1 MSAAQLGFPMEGDE
15 GMPLTDGHSAGA
27 ISLALTSRYLN
38 RELSRLE
45 FNARVLA
52 QAQDPALPLL
62 ERVKFLAIFSEN
74 IDEFFQV
81 QVASIKDKLIGGFGG
96 TPTVD
101 GLSPAEQFRAVR
113 EKVNEL
119 LAAQLATFEKDVVP
133 ALASAGIA
141 LTDWDAVGKSDRA
154 HLIDVFDKRIF
165 PVLTPLSVDPAHPFP
180 EISNL
185 SLNLAVVVVNP
196 GTGERRFARVKVPA
210 LLPRFVVTPDGHTFV
225 PLEQVIA
232 AQLPVLFRGMTV
244 ESHFPFRV
252 TRNADLIV
260 EEEEADDLLEAIELE
275 LRRRRFGRAVRVEVD
290 ASMTEEVREILLREL
305 ELEPDDLYSVDGL
318 LDLAGLWA
326 IYELDRPE
334 LRTEGWA
341 PMTQPALASAEGDP
355 VDFLSVLRS
364 RDVLV
369 HHPYDSFTTSVE
381 ELIKQA
387 AADPKVLAI
396 KQTLYRT
403 GGDSPIVESLIDA
416 AEAGIQVVVL
426 VELKARFDEEAN
438 IAWARR
444 LEEAGA
450 HVVYGIVG
458 LKTHAKIALI
468 VRQEDGELR
477 RYCHFGTGN
486 YNAKTAR
493 LYTDVGLLSSNDDLT
508 DDLTELFNFLT
519 GYSRGVS
526 YKRILVAPSALRSGI
541 IELIREEAQAGPDG
555 RIVIKANHLVDPPVI
570 DALYEA
576 SQAGVEIDLIIRSI
590 CCLRPGVP
598 GLSETIRVRSIVG
611 RFLEHSRIFLFGGKA
626 GRPRQLFIGS
636 ADLWQR
642 NLDRRIEVMAPV
654 SEPALQ
660 DELEDILQTNL
671 LDDTCAWE
679 LDARGAW
686 TKTPMVRG
694 VDTFQVMQDEALDR
708 ARRRRTAEAASSA
721 IAG

>member
-1 MSAAQLGFPMEGDE
+1 MSAADLGFPVGGDGE
-15 GMPLTDGHSAGA
+15 TAPTNGLAGEPSSPNVA
-27 ISLALTSRYLN
+27 SRYLN

-45 FNARVLA
+45 FNARVLE
-52 QAQDPALPLL
+52 QAQDKDLPLL

-96 TPTVD
+96 SPTVD
-101 GLSPAEQFRAVR
+101 GLSPADQFRAVR
-113 EKVNEL
+113 EKVHDL
-119 LAAQLATFEKDVVP
+119 LTAQLATLADSVVP
-133 ALASAGIA
+133 SLADAGIS
-141 LTDWDAVGKSDRA
+141 LTDWEALDGSDRA
-154 HLIDVFDKRIF
+154 HLVEVFEKQIF

-196 GTGERRFARVKVPA
+196 GSGERRFARVKVPA
-210 LLPRFVVTPDGHTFV
+210 LLPRFVVTPDRRRFV

-232 AQLPVLFRGMTV
+232 AQLPVLFRGMDV

-275 LRRRRFGRAVRVEVD
+275 LRRRRFGRAVRLEVD

-305 ELEPDDLYSVDGL
+305 ELDPDDLYSVDGL

-326 IYELDRPE
+326 IYDLDRPE
-334 LRTEGWA
+334 LKTEGWA
-341 PMTQPALASAEGDP
+341 PMTQPALASAEGEP
-355 VDFLSVLRS
+355 VDFFSLLRTK
-364 RDVLV
+364 DVLV

-403 GGDSPIVESLIDA
+403 GGDSPIVEALIDA

-486 YNAKTAR
+486 YNARTAR
-493 LYTDVGLLSSNDDLT
+493 LYTDIGLLSSDDELT
-508 DDLTELFNFLT
+508 DDLTELFNYLT
-519 GYSRGVS
+519 GYSRGVD
-526 YKRILVAPSALRSGI
+526 YKRILVAPASLRSAI
-541 IELIREEAQAGPDG
+541 IDLIRQEAEAGTDG
-555 RIVIKANHLVDPPVI
+555 RIVIKANHLVDPPII

-576 SQAGVEIDLIIRSI
+576 SQAGVEIDLVIRSI

-611 RFLEHSRIFLFGGKA
+611 RYLEHSRILLFGGEA
-626 GRPRQLFIGS
+626 GRPRRLFIGS

-642 NLDRRIEVMAPV
+642 NLDRRIEVIAPV

-660 DELEDILQTNL
+660 DELVDVLQTNL

-679 LDARGAW
+679 LRSDGAW
-686 TKTPMVRG
+686 AKVPSVRG
-694 VDTFQVMQDEALDR
+694 VDTFQAMQDEALER
-708 ARRRRTAEAASSA
+708 ARRRRAADSPPSVMA
-721 IAG
+721 

>member
-1 MSAAQLGFPMEGDE
+1 MSAAELEFPADGGDRVT
-15 GMPLTDGHSAGA
+15 LTGGSAAVAGPV
-27 ISLALTSRYLN
+27 ALTSRYLN

-45 FNARVLA
+45 FNSRVLQ
-52 QAQDPALPLL
+52 QAQDKSLPLL

-74 IDEFFQV
+74 VDEFFQV
-81 QVASIKDKLIGGFGG
+81 QVASIKDKLIGGLGG

-101 GLSPAEQFRAVR
+101 GLSPSDQFRAVR

-119 LAAQLATFEKDVVP
+119 LRAQQATFAGDVVP
-133 ALASAGIA
+133 ALASAGIS
-141 LTDWDAVGKSDRA
+141 LTDWDALDRSDRT
-154 HLIDVFDKRIF
+154 HLIDVFDRRIF

-196 GTGERRFARVKVPA
+196 SSGERRFARVKVPA
-210 LLPRFVVTPDGHTFV
+210 LLPRFVVTPDGQRFV

-275 LRRRRFGRAVRVEVD
+275 LRRRRFGRAVRLEVD
-290 ASMTEEVREILLREL
+290 ATMTEEVREILLREL
-305 ELEPDDLYSVDGL
+305 ELEPEDLYSVDGL

-326 IYELDRPE
+326 ICDLDRPE

-355 VDFLSVLRS
+355 VDFFSLLRS

-387 AADPKVLAI
+387 AADPRVLAI

-403 GGDSPIVESLIDA
+403 GGDSPIVEALIDA
-416 AEAGIQVVVL
+416 AGAGIQVVVL

-486 YNAKTAR
+486 YNARTAR
-493 LYTDVGLLSSNDDLT
+493 LYTDIGLLSSDEDLT

-519 GYSRGVS
+519 GYSRGVD

-541 IELIREEAQAGPDG
+541 IDLIRQEAEAGSDG

-611 RFLEHSRIFLFGGKA
+611 RFLEHSRIFLFGGER
-626 GRPRQLFIGS
+626 GRPRRLFIGS

-642 NLDRRIEVMAPV
+642 NLDRRIEVIAPV
-654 SEPALQ
+654 SDRALQ
-660 DELEDILQTNL
+660 DELEDILRTNL

-679 LDARGAW
+679 LHGDGTW
-686 TKTPMVRG
+686 KKLPTVRG
-694 VDTFQVMQDEALDR
+694 VDTFQTMQDEALER

-721 IAG
+721 LTG

>member
-1 MSAAQLGFPMEGDE
+1 MSAAPLEFPVDRDDGTA
-15 GMPLTDGHSAGA
+15 PTDGGSPAALSSAVTA
-27 ISLALTSRYLN
+27 RYLN

-52 QAQDPALPLL
+52 QAQDANLPLL
-62 ERVKFLAIFSEN
+62 ERVRFLAIFSEN

-81 QVASIKDKLIGGFGG
+81 QVASIKDKVIGGLGG
-96 TPTVD
+96 TATVD
-101 GLSPAEQFRAVR
+101 GLSPSEQFRAVR
-113 EKVNEL
+113 EKVDQLLSTQLSTFNE
-119 LAAQLATFEKDVVP
+119 DVVP

-141 LTDWDAVGKSDRA
+141 LTDWEALDNDDRA
-154 HLIDVFDKRIF
+154 HLVEVFEKQIF

-196 GTGERRFARVKVPA
+196 SSGERRFARVKVPA
-210 LLPRFVVTPDGHTFV
+210 LLRRFVMTPDRRRFV

-232 AQLPVLFRGMTV
+232 AQLPILFRGMTV
-244 ESHFPFRV
+244 ESHFAFRV

-275 LRRRRFGRAVRVEVD
+275 LRRRRFGRAVRLEVD

-305 ELEPDDLYSVDGL
+305 ELDPEDLYSVDGL

-326 IYELDRPE
+326 ICDLDKPE
-334 LRTEGWA
+334 LKAEGWA
-341 PMTQPALASAEGDP
+341 PMTQPALASAEGEP
-355 VDFLSVLRS
+355 VDFFSVLRA

-403 GGDSPIVESLIDA
+403 GGDSPIVEALIDA
-416 AEAGIQVVVL
+416 AGAGIQVVVL

-444 LEEAGA
+444 LEDAGA

-493 LYTDVGLLSSNDDLT
+493 LYTDIGLLSADDDLT
-508 DDLTELFNFLT
+508 EDLTELFNYLT
-519 GYSRGVS
+519 GYSRGVD
-526 YKRILVAPSALRSGI
+526 YKRILVAPTALRSSI
-541 IELIREEAQAGPDG
+541 IELIRQEARAGRDG
-555 RIVIKANHLVDPPVI
+555 RIVIKANHLVDPPII

-576 SQAGVEIDLIIRSI
+576 SQAGVEIDLVIRSI

-611 RFLEHSRIFLFGGKA
+611 RFLEHSRIFLFGGEA
-626 GRPRQLFIGS
+626 GRPRQVFIGS

-642 NLDRRIEVMAPV
+642 NLDRRIEVIAPV
-654 SEPALQ
+654 SDRALQ
-660 DELEDILQTNL
+660 DELEDVLRTNL
-671 LDDTCAWE
+671 LDDVCAWE
-679 LDARGAW
+679 LRGDGAW
-686 TKTPMVRG
+686 VKIPAVRG
-694 VDTFQVMQDEALDR
+694 VDTFQVMQEEALER
-708 ARRRRTAEAASSA
+708 ARRRRAAETGSSVAA
-721 IAG
+721 G

>member
-1 MSAAQLGFPMEGDE
+1 
-15 GMPLTDGHSAGA
+15 
-27 ISLALTSRYLN
+27 
-38 RELSRLE
+38 
-45 FNARVLA
+45 
-52 QAQDPALPLL
+52 
-62 ERVKFLAIFSEN
+62 
-74 IDEFFQV
+74 
-81 QVASIKDKLIGGFGG
+81 
-96 TPTVD
+96 
-101 GLSPAEQFRAVR
+101 
-113 EKVNEL
+113 
-119 LAAQLATFEKDVVP
+119 
-133 ALASAGIA
+133 
-141 LTDWDAVGKSDRA
+141 
-154 HLIDVFDKRIF
+154 
-165 PVLTPLSVDPAHPFP
+165 
-180 EISNL
+180 
-185 SLNLAVVVVNP
+185 
-196 GTGERRFARVKVPA
+196 
-210 LLPRFVVTPDGHTFV
+210 
-225 PLEQVIA
+225 
-232 AQLPVLFRGMTV
+232 
-244 ESHFPFRV
+244 
-252 TRNADLIV
+252 
-260 EEEEADDLLEAIELE
+260 
-275 LRRRRFGRAVRVEVD
+275 VEVD

-305 ELEPDDLYSVDGL
+305 ELEPDDLYAVDGL

-326 IYELDRPE
+326 VYELDRPE

-355 VDFLSVLRS
+355 VDFFSVLRS

-468 VRQEDGELR
+468 VRQEEGELR

-493 LYTDVGLLSSNDDLT
+493 LYTDIGLLSSDEDLT
-508 DDLTELFNFLT
+508 DDLTELFNYLT
-519 GYSRGVS
+519 GYSRGVN

-541 IELIREEAQAGPDG
+541 IELIRQEAQAGPDG

-611 RFLEHSRIFLFGGKA
+611 RYLEHSRIFLFGGKA

-642 NLDRRIEVMAPV
+642 NLDRRIEVIAPV

-660 DELEDILQTNL
+660 EELEDVLQTNL

-679 LDARGAW
+679 LDGQGAW
-686 TKTPMVRG
+686 AKTPTVRG
-694 VDTFQVMQDEALDR
+694 VDTFQAMQEEALER
-708 ARRRRTAEAASSA
+708 ARRRRAAETASS
-721 IAG
+721 ITAG

>member
-1 MSAAQLGFPMEGDE
+1 MSAAPLEFPVDRDDGTA
-15 GMPLTDGHSAGA
+15 PTDGGSPAALSSAVTA
-27 ISLALTSRYLN
+27 RYLN

-52 QAQDPALPLL
+52 QAQDANLPLL
-62 ERVKFLAIFSEN
+62 ERVRFLAIFSEN

-81 QVASIKDKLIGGFGG
+81 QVASIKDKVIGGLGG
-96 TPTVD
+96 TATVD
-101 GLSPAEQFRAVR
+101 GLSPSEQFRAVR
-113 EKVNEL
+113 EKVDQLLSTQLSTFNE
-119 LAAQLATFEKDVVP
+119 DVVP

-141 LTDWDAVGKSDRA
+141 LTDWEALDNDDRA
-154 HLIDVFDKRIF
+154 HLVEVFEKQIF

-196 GTGERRFARVKVPA
+196 SSGERRFARVKVPA
-210 LLPRFVVTPDGHTFV
+210 LLRRFVMTPDRRRFV

-232 AQLPVLFRGMTV
+232 AQLPILFRGMTV
-244 ESHFPFRV
+244 ESHFAFRV

-275 LRRRRFGRAVRVEVD
+275 LRRRRFGRAVRLEVD

-305 ELEPDDLYSVDGL
+305 ELDPEDLYSVDGL

-326 IYELDRPE
+326 ICDLDKPE
-334 LRTEGWA
+334 LKAEGWA
-341 PMTQPALASAEGDP
+341 PMTQPALASAEGEP
-355 VDFLSVLRS
+355 VDFFSVLRA

-403 GGDSPIVESLIDA
+403 GGDSPIVEALIDA
-416 AEAGIQVVVL
+416 AGAGIQVVVL

-444 LEEAGA
+444 LEDAGA

-493 LYTDVGLLSSNDDLT
+493 LYTDIGLLSADDDLT
-508 DDLTELFNFLT
+508 EDLTELFNYLT
-519 GYSRGVS
+519 GYSRGVD
-526 YKRILVAPSALRSGI
+526 YKRILVAPTALRSSI
-541 IELIREEAQAGPDG
+541 IELIRKEARAGRDG
-555 RIVIKANHLVDPPVI
+555 RIVIKANHLVDPPII

-576 SQAGVEIDLIIRSI
+576 SQAGVEIDLVIRSI

-611 RFLEHSRIFLFGGKA
+611 RFLEHSRIFLFGGEA
-626 GRPRQLFIGS
+626 GRPRQVFIGS

-642 NLDRRIEVMAPV
+642 NLDRRIEVIAPV
-654 SEPALQ
+654 SDRALQ
-660 DELEDILQTNL
+660 DELEDVLRTNL
-671 LDDTCAWE
+671 LDDVCAWE
-679 LDARGAW
+679 LRGDGAW
-686 TKTPMVRG
+686 VKIPAVRG
-694 VDTFQVMQDEALDR
+694 VDTFQVMQEEALER
-708 ARRRRTAEAASSA
+708 ARRRRAAETGSSVAA
-721 IAG
+721 G